1 MTTRRNILKGGA
13 GLAAILA
20 TGKAPA
26 AFVKSMLAARNSIG
40 MKSGGEK
47 LPYDAEVEYLESTGT
62 QYILSQYNIIAGN
75 IFELD
80 ISFVEDSSLGNTSVM
95 AGRNA
100 SNYECFIRKNG
111 AGYFGGG
118 SFSSQFSIEY
128 NTRYKMCFDLTA
140 GAMSFTVNDTLL
152 KSSSSTQPDR
162 KQFPLFAVA
171 AAAQNNINQI
181 RKARIYSFK
190 SWSGGVLVED
200 YIPFRVGTVGY
211 MYARVSGQLF
221 RNQGTGA
228 FLWGHD
234 ASAQNGGY
242 NLICVWRAYTR
253 SWGPSSRFWRAA
265 A

>member
-1 MTTRRNILKGGA
+1 MIAARQIFLGCGGA
-13 GLAAILA
+13 
-20 TGKAPA
+20 
-26 AFVKSMLAARNSIG
+26 
-40 MKSGGEK
+40 K

-80 ISFVEDSSLGNTSVM
+80 ISFVEDASLGNASVM

-100 SNYECFIRKNG
+100 GNYECFIRKNG

-128 NTRYKMCFDLTA
+128 NTRYKMRFDLTA

-152 KSSSSTQPDR
+152 KSSSSTHPDR

-171 AAAQNNINQI
+171 ATAQNNIDQI

-190 SWSGGVLVED
+190 SWSGGELVED
-200 YIPFRVGTVGY
+200 WVPVCFTNELGQSEGA
-211 MYARVSGQLF
+211 MCDRVSGQLF
-221 RNQGTGA
+221 RNQGTGV
-228 FLWGHD
+228 F
-234 ASAQNGGY
+234 GY
-242 NLICVWRAYTR
+242 GNDK
-253 SWGPSSRFWRAA
+253 
-265 A
+265 